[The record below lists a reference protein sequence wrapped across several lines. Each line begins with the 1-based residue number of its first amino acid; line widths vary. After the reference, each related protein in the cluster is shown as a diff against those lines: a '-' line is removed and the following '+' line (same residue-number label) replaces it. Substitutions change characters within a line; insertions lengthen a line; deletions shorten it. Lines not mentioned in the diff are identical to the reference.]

1 MIGFILSYSQNVDD
15 QRQTYDAQS
24 GPKPAALRLLL
35 AALLISGLLPGTS
48 VLSKQRCQAA
58 DRPGK
63 SSQALVKSSQ
73 VLVIA
78 HRGNSSQAP
87 ENTLTAFRAAVD
99 IGANLV
105 ELDYYH
111 CADGIPVVVHDR
123 NLQRTTDAV
132 RVLGIKAPLV
142 DKQTLAQL
150 GRLDAGS
157 WFDKKFA
164 RERIPTLEQALRVIQ
179 RGSTTLIERKGG
191 DADTCIALLR
201 RLNLLDQVVIQAF
214 DWDYLTHCHRLA
226 PQAVLGALGNKQLS
240 KQRMRA
246 IQSTGAQ
253 FIGWKHEDL
262 AKDDIARV
270 HRAGLKVWVYTVNQ
284 PARARQ
290 LIEWGV
296 DGIITDVPAVI
307 QPLTKP
313 KSPSAKKKR

>member
-1 MIGFILSYSQNVDD
+1 MIGFSTSDSQKANS
-15 QRQTYDAQS
+15 QRQNCDTQCSAQRVA
-24 GPKPAALRLLL
+24 PKLLL
-35 AALLISGLLPGTS
+35 ALLLISSLLPGTHG
-48 VLSKQRCQAA
+48 LSKHHCLAA
-58 DRPGK
+58 DHPKTPSHALLK
-63 SSQALVKSSQ
+63 SPQ

-87 ENTLTAFRAAVD
+87 ENTLTAFRGAVD

-123 NLQRTTDAV
+123 NLKRTTNAV
-132 RVLGIKAPLV
+132 RVLGIKDPLV

-150 GRLDAGS
+150 ERLDAGS

-164 RERIPTLEQALRVIQ
+164 RESIPTLEQALRVIQ
-179 RGSTTLIERKGG
+179 PGSTTLIERKGG
-191 DADTCIALLR
+191 DAETCITLLR
-201 RLNLLDQVVIQAF
+201 RMNLLDQVMIQAF
-214 DWDYLTHCHRLA
+214 DWDYLSRCHRLA

-240 KQRMRA
+240 KQRIRA

-262 AKDDIARV
+262 VKDDIAQV

-284 PARARQ
+284 PARAKQ
-290 LIEWGV
+290 LIDWGV
-296 DGIITDVPAVI
+296 DGIITDAPAII
-307 QPLTKP
+307 QPL
-313 KSPSAKKKR
+313 AKVKR